1 MSSPEWNQPNQEWK
15 GLCLDLSKKEETMTK
30 NAYTKDKNV
39 QWSLISRDAM
49 VPNQN
54 HSIKI
59 VIHEIYQIN
68 EPKYC
73 VIGGPPATSLTRS
86 ICYNEQ
92 AWAKLS
98 VFKAFSKTQMTIL
111 IYLFLIIFKWRR
123 ILSLSWNWPTGSG
136 EDDYKIDN
144 LFSLFPL
151 VDGCGSSF

>member
-1 MSSPEWNQPNQEWK
+1 
-15 GLCLDLSKKEETMTK
+15 MTK

-39 QWSLISRDAM
+39 QWSLIYRDAM

-59 VIHEIYQIN
+59 VLHEIYQIN

-73 VIGGPPATSLTRS
+73 IIGGPPATSLTRS

-111 IYLFLIIFKWRR
+111 IYFISYHLQMEKDIALELK
-123 ILSLSWNWPTGSG
+123 LANW
-136 EDDYKIDN
+136 
-144 LFSLFPL
+144 F
-151 VDGCGSSF
+151 